1 MKEVR
6 FLSIGEELTEK
17 LAYKVSFY
25 IPLGDFRIPVPQS
38 VVVTWGVMA
47 FLVIVSI
54 IFTRNMKIVPGKRQ
68 AFIEFCIEKLYN
80 IFYDILGERGKRYI
94 PYLLTVLLYL
104 GISNMLGLFG
114 IAPPTKDLNT
124 TAGLALMSIILIQ
137 YAGIHQRGVGGWL
150 KHFGHPIAM
159 MAPMNILEL
168 IIRPLSLCM
177 RLFGNILGA
186 YIIMEL
192 VHIVA
197 PAVVPLAAGAYFDIF
212 DALLQAYVFCFLT
225 SLFIQESIMDDD

>member
-1 MKEVR
+1 MS
-6 FLSIGEELTEK
+6 LGEELAEK

-25 IPLGDFRIPVPQS
+25 IPLGDIRIPVPQS

-47 FLVIVSI
+47 FLVIISI
-54 IFTRNMKIVPGKRQ
+54 IFTRNMKIVPGKKQ
-68 AFIEFCIEKLYN
+68 ALIGFSIEKLHGVFYN
-80 IFYDILGERGKRYI
+80 ILGENGKRYI

-104 GISNMLGLFG
+104 GISNMLGLIG

-150 KHFGHPIAM
+150 KHFAHPIGIM
-159 MAPMNILEL
+159 VPMNILEL
-168 IIRPLSLCM
+168 FIKPLSLCM

-192 VHIVA
+192 IIYCV
-197 PAVVPLAAGAYFDIF
+197 PAVVPLAASAYFDIF
-212 DALLQAYVFCFLT
+212 DGLLQAYVFCFLT
-225 SLFIQESIMDDD
+225 SLFIQESIADDD

>member
-1 MKEVR
+1 MS
-6 FLSIGEELTEK
+6 LGEELAEK

-25 IPLGDFRIPVPQS
+25 IPLGDIRIPVPQS

-47 FLVIVSI
+47 FLVIISI
-54 IFTRNMKIVPGKRQ
+54 IFTRNMKIVPGKKQ
-68 AFIEFCIEKLYN
+68 ALIEFAIEKLYGV
-80 IFYDILGERGKRYI
+80 FYNILGENGKRYI

-104 GISNMLGLFG
+104 GISNMLGLIG

-150 KHFGHPIAM
+150 KHFAHPIGIM
-159 MAPMNILEL
+159 VPMNILEL
-168 IIRPLSLCM
+168 FIKPLSLCM

-192 VHIVA
+192 IIYCV
-197 PAVVPLAAGAYFDIF
+197 PAVVPLAASAYFDIF
-212 DALLQAYVFCFLT
+212 DGLLQAYVFCFLT
-225 SLFIQESIMDDD
+225 SLFIQESIADDD

>member
-1 MKEVR
+1 MTL
-6 FLSIGEELTEK
+6 LSLGEELAEK

-25 IPLGDFRIPVPQS
+25 IPLGDIRIPVPQS

-47 FLVIVSI
+47 FLVIISI
-54 IFTRNMKIVPGKRQ
+54 IFTRNMKIVPGKKQ
-68 AFIEFCIEKLYN
+68 ALIEFAIEKLYGV
-80 IFYDILGERGKRYI
+80 FYNILGENGKRYI

-104 GISNMLGLFG
+104 GISNMLGLIG

-150 KHFGHPIAM
+150 KHFAHPIGIM
-159 MAPMNILEL
+159 VPMNILEL
-168 IIRPLSLCM
+168 FIKPLSLCM

-192 VHIVA
+192 IIYCV
-197 PAVVPLAAGAYFDIF
+197 PAVVPLAASAYFDIF
-212 DALLQAYVFCFLT
+212 DGLLQAYVCCFLT
-225 SLFIQESIMDDD
+225 SLFIQESIADDD

>member
-1 MKEVR
+1 MKL
-6 FLSIGEELTEK
+6 LSLGEELAEK

-25 IPLGDFRIPVPQS
+25 IPLGDIRIPVPQS

-47 FLVIVSI
+47 FLVIISI
-54 IFTRNMKIVPGKRQ
+54 IFTRNMKIVPGKKQ
-68 AFIEFCIEKLYN
+68 ALIEFAIEKLYGV
-80 IFYDILGERGKRYI
+80 FYNILGENGKRYI

-104 GISNMLGLFG
+104 GISNMLGLIG

-150 KHFGHPIAM
+150 KHFAHPIGIM
-159 MAPMNILEL
+159 VPMNILEL
-168 IIRPLSLCM
+168 FIKPLSLCM

-192 VHIVA
+192 IIYCV
-197 PAVVPLAAGAYFDIF
+197 PAVVPLAASAYFDIF
-212 DALLQAYVFCFLT
+212 DGLLQAYVFCFLT
-225 SLFIQESIMDDD
+225 SLFIQESIADDD

>member
-1 MKEVR
+1 MTL
-6 FLSIGEELTEK
+6 LSLGEELAEK

-25 IPLGDFRIPVPQS
+25 IPLGDIRIPVPQS

-47 FLVIVSI
+47 FLVIISI
-54 IFTRNMKIVPGKRQ
+54 IFTRNMKIVPGKKQ
-68 AFIEFCIEKLYN
+68 ALIEFAIEKLYGV
-80 IFYDILGERGKRYI
+80 FYNILGENGKRYI

-104 GISNMLGLFG
+104 GISNMLGLIG

-150 KHFGHPIAM
+150 KHFAHPIGIM
-159 MAPMNILEL
+159 VPMNILEL
-168 IIRPLSLCM
+168 FIKPLSLCM

-192 VHIVA
+192 IIYCV
-197 PAVVPLAAGAYFDIF
+197 PAVVPLAASAYFDIF
-212 DALLQAYVFCFLT
+212 DGLLQAYVFCFLT
-225 SLFIQESIMDDD
+225 SLFIQESIADDD

>member
-1 MKEVR
+1 M
-6 FLSIGEELTEK
+6 TEK

-25 IPLGDFRIPVPQS
+25 IPLGDFNIPVPQS

-177 RLFGNILGA
+177 RLFGKHSRRVYHHGA
-186 YIIMEL
+186 SPYRGAGCGSAGCRSL
-192 VHIVA
+192 LRYFRCA
-197 PAVVPLAAGAYFDIF
+197 PAGVCILFPHVVVYSGIYHG
-212 DALLQAYVFCFLT
+212 
-225 SLFIQESIMDDD
+225 

>member
-1 MKEVR
+1 MS
-6 FLSIGEELTEK
+6 LGEELAEK

-25 IPLGDFRIPVPQS
+25 IPLGDIRIPVPQS

-47 FLVIVSI
+47 FLVIISI
-54 IFTRNMKIVPGKRQ
+54 IFTRNMKIVPGKKQ
-68 AFIEFCIEKLYN
+68 ALIEFAIEKLYGV
-80 IFYDILGERGKRYI
+80 FYNILGENGKRYI

-104 GISNMLGLFG
+104 GISNMLGLIG

-150 KHFGHPIAM
+150 KHFAHPTGIM
-159 MAPMNILEL
+159 VPMNILEL
-168 IIRPLSLCM
+168 FIKPVSLCM

-186 YIIMEL
+186 YIVMEL
-192 VHIVA
+192 IIYCI
-197 PAVVPLAAGAYFDIF
+197 PAVVPLAASAYFDIF
-212 DALLQAYVFCFLT
+212 DGLLQAYVFCFLT
-225 SLFIQESIMDDD
+225 SLFIQESIEDGD